1 MTAALPPLTVLLAS
15 PRGFCAGVERAIRA
29 VEDALTET
37 GRPVYVRHEIVHN
50 GQVVAEL
57 KAKGAVFVEDLA
69 EVPDGA
75 VAIFSAHGVPRAV
88 EREAARRALDVA
100 DATCPLVRRVHV
112 EARRHAEAG
121 RALIVVGHP
130 GHVEVEG
137 TVGQVDG
144 EVHIVATV
152 EEARAVAVSDAESVA
167 YVTQTTLSLDDTRE
181 IIAVLKARFPGI
193 RGPDTKTICYATQ
206 NRQAAVQALAA
217 RADCI
222 IVCGARNSSNT
233 LRLIEVA
240 EKAGRPALLV
250 TGPSDLTPAFV
261 AGADLVGVTAGAS
274 APEEMVRHVLC
285 QLARWRTVALE
296 EIRVT
301 QESTRF
307 APVDLGALRER
318 ARAS

>member
-1 MTAALPPLTVLLAS
+1 
-15 PRGFCAGVERAIRA
+15 
-29 VEDALTET
+29 
-37 GRPVYVRHEIVHN
+37 
-50 GQVVAEL
+50 
-57 KAKGAVFVEDLA
+57 
-69 EVPDGA
+69 
-75 VAIFSAHGVPRAV
+75 
-88 EREAARRALDVA
+88 
-100 DATCPLVRRVHV
+100 
-112 EARRHAEAG
+112 
-121 RALIVVGHP
+121 
-130 GHVEVEG
+130 
-137 TVGQVDG
+137 
-144 EVHIVATV
+144 VATV

-250 TGPSDLTPAFV
+250 TGPSDLTPAFISG
-261 AGADLVGVTAGAS
+261 AGIVGVTAGAS
-274 APEEMVRHVLC
+274 APEEMVRHVLR